1 MFGKNCRLASSELC
15 ALILE
20 KRLLLLVSVT
30 FLTGI
35 LVAAS
40 YTIQKYLTEMQTKE
54 SLAFTTPLIIAASLI
69 AYTII
74 IFSLPQIKMLKK
86 GSDELDEDNINYL
99 FDVKNS
105 MASGVSDTCVQ
116 IGTYMQK
123 LVNEI
128 EETSRKVLET
138 RNYLNLIT
146 IATHDAIFVT
156 DDMGKI
162 EYVNEG
168 FVDLSGF
175 VEDEI
180 VGRHMN
186 TFFSP
191 HEDCLFQ
198 LGRNNTQNCENKQLD
213 TNLLL
218 KTGTMKHVSIRYGHV
233 ELYSTKKLVCVVKN
247 IKEVQK
253 IDEIK
258 NNIVSNISH
267 ELRTPLTIVKG
278 FIEIASEEENREKRN
293 KYLQKSLE
301 ALKRQEWM
309 IEDLLEVAMNEE
321 DIKSRVYDCV
331 HLHDVVEKAV
341 EKVISKAREA
351 DIDVKNMIKRGMCVK
366 ADPDKLC
373 YAMTKLLDNAIKF
386 NHPGEDVIIE
396 AASSEELITVKVVD
410 SGIGIAP
417 EDLDRVFDHFYQRDG
432 SSKRRY
438 GGNGLGLTVAKRII
452 EHHGGKIWVESE
464 KNKGSTFF
472 FTLHGFT
479 RKTL

>member
-1 MFGKNCRLASSELC
+1 MFGKNYRLASSELC
-15 ALILE
+15 ALTLE
-20 KRLLLLVSVT
+20 RRLLILVSVT

-40 YTIQKYLTEMQTKE
+40 YTIQKYFTEMQTKE
-54 SLAFTTPLIIAASLI
+54 YLAFTAPWIIAASLM
-69 AYTII
+69 AYTMI
-74 IFSLPQIKMLKK
+74 IFSLPHIKVLKK
-86 GSDELDEDNINYL
+86 GSNELDELNINYFL
-99 FDVKNS
+99 DMENS
-105 MASGVSDTCVQ
+105 MVSGVSATCVQ
-116 IGTYMQK
+116 IGTYIQK
-123 LVNEI
+123 LVQGI
-128 EETSRKVLET
+128 GQTSRKLFDI
-138 RNYLNLIT
+138 RKYLDLIT

-162 EYVNEG
+162 EYANES
-168 FVDLSGF
+168 FLDLSGF

-198 LGRNNTQNCENKQLD
+198 LKRNNAENCNNNQLD
-213 TNLLL
+213 TSLLL
-218 KTGTMKHVSIRYGHV
+218 KTGARKHVAMRYGHV
-233 ELYSTKKLVCVVKN
+233 EIYSTKKLICVVKN
-247 IKEVQK
+247 IQDSQK
-253 IDEIK
+253 VDEIK

-267 ELRTPLTIVKG
+267 ELRTPLTIIKG

-309 IEDLLEVAMNEE
+309 IEDLLTVAMNEE
-321 DIKSRVYDCV
+321 DIKAIVYDCV
-331 HLHDVVEKAV
+331 YLHDVVEKAV

-351 DIDVKNMIKRGMCVK
+351 DIEIKNMIKHGTCVK

-373 YAMTKLLDNAIKF
+373 YAITKLLDNAIKF
-386 NHPGEDVIIE
+386 NNPGEDVIIE

-410 SGIGIAP
+410 RGIGIAP
-417 EDLDRVFDHFYQRDG
+417 EDLDRVFDRFYQRDT

>member
-1 MFGKNCRLASSELC
+1 MV
-15 ALILE
+15 
-20 KRLLLLVSVT
+20 LVSVT
-30 FLTGI
+30 FLMGI
-35 LVAAS
+35 LVAVS
-40 YTIQKYLTEMQTKE
+40 YTIQKYFTEMQTKE
-54 SLAFTTPLIIAASLI
+54 SLALTTPVIIAVSLMAS
-69 AYTII
+69 TMI
-74 IFSLPQIKMLKK
+74 IFSLPQTKVLKK
-86 GSDELDEDNINYL
+86 GSHELDEGNINYL
-99 FDVKNS
+99 FDVENS
-105 MASGVSDTCVQ
+105 IASGVSVTCVQ
-116 IGTYMQK
+116 FGTYMQK
-123 LVNEI
+123 LVSEI
-128 EETSRKVLET
+128 EKKSRKVFEP

-156 DDMGKI
+156 DDLGKI
-162 EYVNEG
+162 EYVNES

-175 VEDEI
+175 MEDEI

-186 TFFSP
+186 TFFSS

-198 LGRNNTQNCENKQLD
+198 MGQNNTQNCENKQLD

-218 KTGTMKHVSIRYGHV
+218 KTGTMKHVSIRYRHV
-233 ELYSTKKLVCVVKN
+233 ELYSKKKLVCVIKN
-247 IKEVQK
+247 TPEVQK

-351 DIDVKNMIKRGMCVK
+351 DIEIKNMIKRGTCVK

-396 AASSEELITVKVVD
+396 AASSEELITVKVMD

-417 EDLDRVFDHFYQRDG
+417 EDLERVFDHFYQRDA
-432 SSKRRY
+432 SSRRRY

-479 RKTL
+479 RKTV